1 MRGWTSGA
9 TTRRA
14 ALKGAIA
21 LVAMTLAA
29 GVAVAQDV
37 PAGYPADYSAIIDG
51 SRSENA
57 LTVFSNVGEVNWR
70 PVLDA
75 FKAKYP
81 WINVQTLDLGAS
93 EVFERHYADA
103 ASGANTADILLSSSA
118 PNWLE
123 VEDKGMI
130 EPYVS
135 AEAAN
140 VPDWA
145 KPLDGLY
152 TISVDPYVIA
162 YNKLLLPPDQYP
174 KSLSDIAAAATKDP
188 GSYNKRMGTYGPN
201 TTGFAQ
207 ALFNAYAEHG
217 GQKTLDTFKTIGPMT
232 ELYRSVGPV
241 LEKITTGEYMAGYF
255 ISGITLFP
263 LMQDPARAQ
272 VIGWTF
278 DADGVAMAERNF
290 AILKTS
296 QHPNSAKLFTDFLL
310 SRDGQQAVGIG
321 GLVPFRSDVDADAFT
336 SKLNYD
342 RVVAQVGADNIAL
355 VKPDRDVLA
364 KLPEFN
370 KLSAQLFNEQP

>member
-1 MRGWTSGA
+1 MPKWTSGTA
-9 TTRRA
+9 TRRA
-14 ALKGAIA
+14 VLKGAVA
-21 LVAMTLAA
+21 LTVLSLAA
-29 GVAVAQDV
+29 GQALAQDV
-37 PAGYPADYSAIIDG
+37 PAGYPADYSAIIEG
-51 SRSENA
+51 SRAESA
-57 LTVFSNVGEVNWR
+57 LTIFSNVGEVNWR
-70 PVLDA
+70 PVLEA

-123 VEDKGMI
+123 LSDKGMV
-130 EPYVS
+130 EPYVTL
-135 AEAAN
+135 EAAN
-140 VPDWA
+140 VPDWSR
-145 KPLDGLY
+145 PLDGVY
-152 TISVDPYVIA
+152 SISVDPFVIA
-162 YNKLLLPPDQYP
+162 YNKLLLTPDQYP
-174 KSLSDIAAAATKDP
+174 KSLSDIAAAAAKDP
-188 GSYNKRMGTYGPN
+188 ASYDKRMGSYGPN

-207 ALFNAYAEHG
+207 AMYNAYAEHG
-217 GQKTLDTFKTIGPMT
+217 GQKALDTFKTIGPMT

-255 ISGITLFP
+255 ISGISLFP
-263 LMQDPARAQ
+263 LLQDPTRAS

-278 DADGVAMAERNF
+278 DADGAAMGERNF
-290 AILKTS
+290 AIVKS
-296 QHPNSAKLFTDFLL
+296 AQHPNAARLFTDFLL

-342 RVVAQVGADNIAL
+342 RVVQQVGADNIVL
-355 VKPDRDVLA
+355 IRPDRAVME

-370 KLSAQLFNEQP
+370 ALSAKLFNEQP